1 MQRPQ
6 KFIDA
11 LQEDSEG
18 MYEDLK
24 NLGVKKFSQK
34 WGISDVT
41 MRKYMPKKDFISPEE
56 MEELRNKIQ
65 TLKNEGKSNIEIKEI
80 LNISMYRVVAFS
92 RKDPRHQLT
101 DEQKREIRE
110 SKETTDYLAKKY
122 NTMKSII
129 DELRRFKKIG
139 IEERVLNTGK
149 WDRSEPKQYW
159 KNFGEIHEKMGPAKF
174 IKFNTP
180 LGLPEEKGLSK

>member
-1 MQRPQ
+1 MKKPQ

-11 LQEDSEG
+11 LQEDTEW

-24 NLGVKKFSQK
+24 KLWVKNFSQK
-34 WGISDVT
+34 WCISDVT
-41 MRKYMPKKDFISPEE
+41 MRKYMPSKSDMSLEE

-65 TLKNEGKSNIEIKEI
+65 ILKNEWRSNIEIKEI
-80 LNISMYRVVAFS
+80 LKISMYRVVAFS
-92 RKDPRHQLT
+92 RKDPRKQLT

-139 IEERVLNTGK
+139 LEERVLNTWK
-149 WDRSEPKQYW
+149 WDRSEPKPHW
-159 KNFGEIHEKMGPAKF
+159 ENFWEIHRMWPAKF

-180 LGLPEEKGLSK
+180 LWIPEGKWLSK

>member
-11 LQEDSEG
+11 LQEDSEW

-24 NLGVKKFSQK
+24 NLWVKKFSQK

-65 TLKNEGKSNIEIKEI
+65 TLKNEWKSNIEIKEI

-149 WDRSEPKQYW
+149 WDRSEPEPHW
-159 KNFGEIHEKMGPAKF
+159 KNFWEIHEKMWPAKF

-180 LGLPEEKGLSK
+180 LWINHEEKWL

>member
-18 MYEDLK
+18 MYADLK
-24 NLGVKKFSQK
+24 NLWVKKFSQK
-34 WGISDVT
+34 WSISDVT
-41 MRKYMPKKDFISPEE
+41 MRKYMPKKDFIPVEE

-65 TLKNEGKSNIEIKEI
+65 ILRNEWKSNIEIKEI
-80 LNISMYRVVAFS
+80 LKISMYRVVALS
-92 RKDPRHQLT
+92 RKDPRKQLT

-129 DELRRFKKIG
+129 DEIRRFKKIG
-139 IEERVLNTGK
+139 IEERVLNTWK
-149 WDRSEPKQYW
+149 WDRSEPEPHW
-159 KNFGEIHEKMGPAKF
+159 KNFWEIHEKMWPAKF

-180 LGLPEEKGLSK
+180 LWLPEEKWLSK